1 MEAKLAR
8 IQLCGHP
15 TWRNVRKSITMIP
28 QPYFAI
34 GLPHGSEWL
43 IILVLAVLFFGADK
57 LPKLAKGLGKSL
69 GEFKKAK
76 EDFEKEVHAAA
87 SEPEVKKPEQQNLI
101 SGNVP
106 APITPV
112 TPVMTATSVMAATPV
127 DELTKKS

>member
-1 MEAKLAR
+1 
-8 IQLCGHP
+8 
-15 TWRNVRKSITMIP
+15 MIP
-28 QPYFAI
+28 HPFFAI
-34 GLPHGSEWL
+34 GLPHGYEWL

-87 SEPEVKKPEQQNLI
+87 AEPEVKKPEQQNLI

-106 APITPV
+106 TPV
-112 TPVMTATSVMAATPV
+112 TPVNTATSV

>member
-1 MEAKLAR
+1 
-8 IQLCGHP
+8 
-15 TWRNVRKSITMIP
+15 MIP
-28 QPYFAI
+28 HPIFAL

-76 EDFEKEVHAAA
+76 EDFEKEVHSAAT
-87 SEPEVKKPEQQNLI
+87 EPEKKPEQLG

-106 APITPV
+106 TQV
-112 TPVMTATSVMAATPV
+112 TSVPTASA
-127 DELTKKS
+127 DDASKKS

>member
-1 MEAKLAR
+1 MP
-8 IQLCGHP
+8 HP
-15 TWRNVRKSITMIP
+15 L
-28 QPYFAI
+28 FAL

-57 LPKLAKGLGKSL
+57 LPKLARGLGKSL

-87 SEPEVKKPEQQNLI
+87 SAPDVKPVTDQNKI
-101 SGNVP
+101 GGNLP
-106 APITPV
+106 QPV
-112 TPVMTATSVMAATPV
+112 TPTPVNTATSV

>member
-1 MEAKLAR
+1 ME
-8 IQLCGHP
+8 HP
-15 TWRNVRKSITMIP
+15 I
-28 QPYFAI
+28 FAI

-57 LPKLAKGLGKSL
+57 LPKLARGLGKSL

-76 EDFEKEVHAAA
+76 EDFEKQVHAAA
-87 SEPEVKKPEQQNLI
+87 NEPEVKKPEQQNLI

-106 APITPV
+106 TPV
-112 TPVMTATSVMAATPV
+112 APVNTATSV